1 MKTAFLIVN
10 YNDYKTTI
18 QLLNNIKEFQSLDKV
33 LVVDNNS
40 TDNSFNE
47 IKKYIKKNKKDK
59 FMEIIKNKKNNG
71 YGPGINYGAKYLKK
85 TIGDCYL
92 IISNADIIIYSNEDI
107 VKLISLFDS
116 NTAVVAPIIKEHIGI
131 SRGWKVPTPF
141 QDSLLN
147 IIYIHKYLRPK
158 LLFYKDEYYD
168 KKNIQVEAVSGC
180 FFVINSKYLEKVNY
194 FDENMFLYYEENTLA
209 QKLKRIKKKTIINTQ
224 VEVFHNHSITIDK
237 NINKLKKYKILKKSQ
252 MYFQKKYNNAN
263 ILEQTLLFITNKIT
277 LLLLSVIYTIKK

>member
-1 MKTAFLIVN
+1 MKTVFLVVN

-18 QLLNNIKEFQSLDKV
+18 QLLNNIKEFKSLNKI

-47 IKKYIKKNKKDK
+47 ITKYIKKNKKEK
-59 FMEIIKNKKNNG
+59 IIEIIKNLENKG
-71 YGPGINYGAKYLKK
+71 YGSGINYGAKYLKE
-85 TIGDCYL
+85 TIGNCY
-92 IISNADIIIYSNEDI
+92 IVVSNADIIIYSDNDI
-107 VKLISLFDS
+107 SKLVSTFDA
-116 NTAVVAPIIKEHIGI
+116 NTAVVAPIIKEHTGI

-158 LLFYKDEYYD
+158 LLFYKNEYYNQ
-168 KKNIQVEAVSGC
+168 KNVQVDAVSGC
-180 FFVINSKYLEKVNY
+180 FFVINLKYLEQVNY

-209 QKLKRIKKKTIINTQ
+209 QKLKKIKKKTMINTQ
-224 VEVFHNHSITIDK
+224 VEVFHNHSVTIDK

-263 ILEQTLLFITNKIT
+263 ALEQILLFITNKIT
-277 LLLLSVIYTIKK
+277 LLLLSIIYKIR